1 MYACQAL
8 TLVLWDLIE
17 TRIKFLVIA
26 LLVDK
31 RMGIKEMILRQILV
45 INVFRNI
52 MENSEEKIVAIYY
65 LLPSFYY
72 FALNLS

>member
-1 MYACQAL
+1 
-8 TLVLWDLIE
+8 
-17 TRIKFLVIA
+17 
-26 LLVDK
+26 
-31 RMGIKEMILRQILV
+31 MGIKEMILRQILV

-65 LLPSFYY
+65 LLPAFYY